1 MLTFATDH
9 SFKKMENFNVIIFA
23 LAILISLS
31 AIADKLRLSYPILLI
46 LAGMLIGFIP
56 HLPRLVLDPDIIFL
70 VFLPPLLYE
79 TASHTSW
86 HDFKSNLRPISAL
99 GISLV
104 FFTVTAVAIAAHL
117 FIPMLGWPLAFLLG
131 AIVSPPDATAAVGV
145 IKGIRLNK
153 RVVSILEGESL
164 VNDASALIAYRY
176 ALIAGITGN
185 FVLWR
190 AGLEFLLIAGGGI
203 VVGLLVGYLLA
214 VVHKKINDRPIL
226 ATSLTLLT
234 PFVAFLL
241 GELVHASGILSV
253 VSAGLFLSRHSPE
266 IFAFRT
272 RTHTRIVWDTLIF
285 LLNGFIFILIGLQLP
300 VILGQL
306 TSYHLS
312 TLIGYGLVIS
322 LVTILVR
329 ILWVFGGAWS
339 FHIFHKW
346 DKKGIPLQTADNPD
360 ATWKNVLVVAWTG
373 TRGMI
378 SMAAA
383 LALPLT
389 LNNGKLFPERHL
401 IIFVCFVVIFVTLV
415 VQGLSLPL
423 LVRLLAIT
431 PSDNQDKEEKK
442 LQLHIVRS
450 TMHFLDD
457 GGKAKLQGRVRAA
470 LKEEYARLAG
480 RLENEIARHTHN
492 EEGREQF
499 PVRAVTEM
507 QNAQIEIGLFQRKLL
522 LQIHKDGNVS
532 NDVLR
537 QVEKEMD
544 IDELKFSQLLPREPE
559 QG

>member
-1 MLTFATDH
+1 
-9 SFKKMENFNVIIFA
+9 MENFSVIIFA

-31 AIADKLRLSYPILLI
+31 ALADKLRLSYPTLLT
-46 LAGMLIGFIP
+46 LAGVLIGFIP
-56 HLPRLVLDPDIIFL
+56 RLPRLVLDPDIIFL

-104 FFTVTAVAIAAHL
+104 LFTVIAVAITAHL
-117 FIPMLGWPLAFLLG
+117 FIPMLTWPLAFLLG
-131 AIVSPPDATAAVGV
+131 AIVSPPDATAAVSV

-153 RVVSILEGESL
+153 RVVSILEGESI

-176 ALIAGITGN
+176 ALIASITGT
-185 FVLWR
+185 FVFWR
-190 AGLEFLLIAGGGI
+190 AGLEFLLVAGGGI
-203 VVGLLVGYLLA
+203 IIGVLVGYLLGS
-214 VVHKKINDRPIL
+214 VHKRINSHPIL

-234 PFVAFLL
+234 PFLAFLL

-272 RTHTRIVWDTLIF
+272 RMHTRIVWDTLIF

-306 TSYHLS
+306 TSYKMP
-312 TLIGYGLVIS
+312 TLIGYGLIVS

-329 ILWVFGGAWS
+329 ILWVFGSAWS
-339 FHIFHKW
+339 FHIFQKYR
-346 DKKGIPLQTADNPD
+346 KKENSRPADGNPD
-360 ATWKNVLVVAWTG
+360 DTWKNVLVIAWTG

-389 LNNGKLFPERHL
+389 LYDGKPFPERHL
-401 IIFVCFVVIFVTLV
+401 IIFVCFVVILVTLV

-431 PSDNQDKEEKK
+431 PSDNQEKEEKK

-457 GGKAKLQGRVRAA
+457 GREEKRQSRVREN
-470 LKEEYARLAG
+470 LKEEYQRLADK
-480 RLENEIARHTHN
+480 LEIEIERHTHN
-492 EEGREQF
+492 EEGKEQF
-499 PVRAVTEM
+499 PVRVVTEM
-507 QNAQIEIGLFQRKLL
+507 QSAQIEIGLFQRKLL
-522 LQIHKDGNVS
+522 LQIHKEGNVS

-544 IDELKFSQLLPREPE
+544 IDELKFSQLLPRETE
-559 QG
+559 D

>member
-1 MLTFATDH
+1 
-9 SFKKMENFNVIIFA
+9 MENFSVIIFT

-31 AIADKLRLSYPILLI
+31 AVADKLRLSYPILLI
-46 LAGMLIGFIP
+46 LAGILIGFIP

-79 TASHTSW
+79 TASQTSW
-86 HDFKSNLRPISAL
+86 HDFKLNIRPISAL

-104 FFTVTAVAIAAHL
+104 LFTVIAVAITAHL
-117 FIPMLGWPLAFLLG
+117 FIPKLSWALAFLLG
-131 AIVSPPDATAAVGV
+131 AIVSPPDATAAVSV

-176 ALIAGITGN
+176 ALIASITGT

-190 AGLEFLLIAGGGI
+190 AGLEFLLVAGGGVI
-203 VVGLLVGYLLA
+203 IGLLIGYLLGI
-214 VVHKKINDRPIL
+214 VHKRINDHPIL

-234 PFVAFLL
+234 PFLAYLL
-241 GELVHASGILSV
+241 GEMAHTSGILAV
-253 VSAGLFLSRHSPE
+253 VSASLFLSRHSPE

-272 RTHTRIVWDTLIF
+272 RMQTRIVWDTLIF

-306 TSYHLS
+306 TSYKLP

-339 FHIFHKW
+339 FHILGKRG
-346 DKKGIPLQTADNPD
+346 KKEDSLQANGNPED
-360 ATWKNVLVVAWTG
+360 TWKNVLVVAWTG

-389 LNNGKLFPERHL
+389 LYNGKPFPERHL

-423 LVRLLAIT
+423 LVRLLALT

-450 TMHFLDD
+450 TMHFLDGEGD
-457 GGKAKLQGRVRAA
+457 EKLQARVRAT
-470 LKEEYARLAG
+470 LKEEYQRLAG
-480 RLENEIARHTHN
+480 KLENEIARHTHN
-492 EEGREQF
+492 EEGKEQS
-499 PVRAVTEM
+499 PVRVVTEM

-544 IDELKFSQLLPREPE
+544 IDELKFSQLLPKEPE
-559 QG
+559 Q

>member
-1 MLTFATDH
+1 
-9 SFKKMENFNVIIFA
+9 MENFNVIIFA

>member
-1 MLTFATDH
+1 
-9 SFKKMENFNVIIFA
+9 MENFSVIIFT

-31 AIADKLRLSYPILLI
+31 AVADKLRLSYPILLI
-46 LAGMLIGFIP
+46 LTGILIGFIP
-56 HLPRLVLDPDIIFL
+56 RLPRLALDPDMIFL
-70 VFLPPLLYE
+70 VFLPPLLFD

-86 HDFKSNLRPISAL
+86 PDFKSNLRPISAL

-104 FFTVTAVAIAAHL
+104 FFTMTAVAITAHL
-117 FIPMLGWPLAFLLG
+117 FIPTFSWPLAFLLG

-176 ALIAGITGN
+176 ALIASITGS
-185 FVLWR
+185 FLFWQ
-190 AGLEFLLIAGGGI
+190 AGLQFLLVAGGG
-203 VVGLLVGYLLA
+203 VVIGLLVGWLLA
-214 VVHKKINDRPIL
+214 VVHKKINDHPVL

-234 PFVAFLL
+234 PFLAFQL
-241 GELVHASGILSV
+241 GELVHTSGILTV
-253 VSAGLFLSRHSPE
+253 VSAGLFLSRRSPE

-272 RTHTRIVWDTLIF
+272 RVHTRIVWDTLIF

-300 VILGQL
+300 VILRQL
-306 TSYHLS
+306 TSYKLP
-312 TLIGYGLVIS
+312 TLIGYGLLIS

-329 ILWVFGGAWS
+329 ILWVFGSAWS
-339 FHIFHKW
+339 FRIFEGKRN
-346 DKKGIPLQTADNPD
+346 DKGDPGLAEGNPD

-378 SMAAA
+378 SLAAA

-389 LNNGKLFPERHL
+389 LYDGKLFPERHL
-401 IIFVCFVVIFVTLV
+401 IIFVSFVVIFVTLV

-423 LVRLLAIT
+423 LVRLLGLP

-442 LQLHIVRS
+442 LQLYIVRS
-450 TMHFLDD
+450 TLHFLD
-457 GGKAKLQGRVRAA
+457 GEEEQKLPGRVRAT
-470 LKEEYARLAG
+470 LKEEYGRLAG
-480 RLENEIARHTHN
+480 KLENEIARHMHN
-492 EEGREQF
+492 EEGNEQL

-507 QNAQIEIGLFQRKLL
+507 QKAQIDIGLFQRKLL
-522 LQIHKDGNVS
+522 LQIHKGGNVS

-544 IDELKFSQLLPREPE
+544 IDELKFSQLLPKQLE
-559 QG
+559 QRSSPGD